1 MWRFVEIFKNLH
13 KWLYPCCFSK
23 VLSSK
28 VVGSEVQVFLN
39 GISDRNQVEDLSGK
53 EITADPYDSELLPP
67 DTYFHYDLI
76 GLEVREEGGAVLGN
90 IIEVIET
97 GANDVYVIHSE
108 GEKDILI
115 PAIFSVVT
123 NVDISSSLMVVNLP
137 NGLDTRK

>member
-1 MWRFVEIFKNLH
+1 M
-13 KWLYPCCFSK
+13 
-23 VLSSK
+23 
-28 VVGSEVQVFLN
+28 
-39 GISDRNQVEDLSGK
+39 
-53 EITADPYDSELLPP
+53 
-67 DTYFHYDLI
+67 I
-76 GLEVREEGGAVLGN
+76 GLEVREKGGAVLGN